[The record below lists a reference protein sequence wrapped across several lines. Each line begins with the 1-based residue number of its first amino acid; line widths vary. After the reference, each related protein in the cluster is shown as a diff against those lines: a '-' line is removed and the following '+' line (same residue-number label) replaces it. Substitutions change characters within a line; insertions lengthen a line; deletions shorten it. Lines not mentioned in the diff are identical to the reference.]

1 MGSMYWLDWSWD
13 WQNRFYSIGGFEC
26 IACCG
31 GEEEEKEEEEKG
43 GGGEFTFTWCTHA
56 RTNTNTFGVV

>member
-1 MGSMYWLDWSWD
+1 MGSMYSLDWSWG
-13 WQNRFYSIGGFEC
+13 WWNRFYSIGGFEC

-43 GGGEFTFTWCTHA
+43 GEGGGKDCLENPTGFAIKVH
-56 RTNTNTFGVV
+56 

>member
-31 GEEEEKEEEEKG
+31 GEEEEEEEE
-43 GGGEFTFTWCTHA
+43 EFYI
-56 RTNTNTFGVV
+56 

>member
-1 MGSMYWLDWSWD
+1 MYSLDWSWG
-13 WQNRFYSIGGFEC
+13 WWNRFYSIGGFEC

-43 GGGEFTFTWCTHA
+43 GGGEFTFTWCTHTRTHA
-56 RTNTNTFGVV
+56 RTNTFGVV